1 MQQTLQFALTL
12 YRPATN
18 VGIYEQGRSKCTLFQ
33 APCLFV
39 CVCVCVCVCVL
50 RLSDNRL
57 FLSNLSRPEA
67 PRAHASI
74 QCIQFILK
82 RCLIQFKIRDG
93 ESECFCVSLT
103 TRLVLRNKKR
113 LLAL

>member
-1 MQQTLQFALTL
+1 MYAVSVSLKTVTA
-12 YRPATN
+12 RS
-18 VGIYEQGRSKCTLFQ
+18 GRVRLFE

-39 CVCVCVCVCVL
+39 CLCVCVCVCVCVL

-82 RCLIQFKIRDG
+82 K
-93 ESECFCVSLT
+93 VSDT
-103 TRLVLRNKKR
+103 I
-113 LLAL
+113 